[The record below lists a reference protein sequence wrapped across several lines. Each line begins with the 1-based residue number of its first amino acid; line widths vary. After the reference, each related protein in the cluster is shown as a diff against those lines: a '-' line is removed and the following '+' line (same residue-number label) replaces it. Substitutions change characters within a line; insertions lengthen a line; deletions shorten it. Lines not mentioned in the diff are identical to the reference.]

1 MWFLRDA
8 YFNPSA
14 LGLPFIGYTTTIF
27 FYAFLEQSDVSFWL
41 FNCGWRIKH
50 PQCDFD
56 DVFCYSIYYTH
67 VNFRI
72 IHSFIPLL
80 SERYFFFCGCALWL
94 ALSCFFFFF
103 GCLKRL
109 FWARWLKTIW
119 YASLTMSL
127 SCWWK
132 LRVKKRQS
140 TISTAWLI
148 ADRRIVC
155 STFSVSLNCQICF
168 ICCWL
173 LLLVLLLEHLP
184 LQYSI
189 WKYSMQQQKSLVWVS
204 NSQ

>member
-1 MWFLRDA
+1 MS
-8 YFNPSA
+8 SA
-14 LGLPFIGYTTTIF
+14 IQFIIRTSIFVSFIHSSHCCQSDIF
-27 FYAFLEQSDVSFWL
+27 FFAVVLYGLHCLV
-41 FNCGWRIKH
+41 
-50 PQCDFD
+50 
-56 DVFCYSIYYTH
+56 
-67 VNFRI
+67 
-72 IHSFIPLL
+72 
-80 SERYFFFCGCALWL
+80 FFFC
-94 ALSCFFFFF
+94 
-103 GCLKRL
+103 CLKRL

>member
-1 MWFLRDA
+1 MWLWRC
-8 YFNPSA
+8 
-14 LGLPFIGYTTTIF
+14 LL
-27 FYAFLEQSDVSFWL
+27 L
-41 FNCGWRIKH
+41 FNLLYAR
-50 PQCDFD
+50 QFS
-56 DVFCYSIYYTH
+56 Y
-67 VNFRI
+67 
-72 IHSFIPLL
+72 HSFIHPIVVRAIFLRL
-80 SERYFFFCGCALWL
+80 
-94 ALSCFFFFF
+94 CFMACIVLFFFF

-189 WKYSMQQQKSLVWVS
+189 WKYSMQQKKVLFEFRIHSS
-204 NSQ
+204 ENSIANVLTHNYTPS